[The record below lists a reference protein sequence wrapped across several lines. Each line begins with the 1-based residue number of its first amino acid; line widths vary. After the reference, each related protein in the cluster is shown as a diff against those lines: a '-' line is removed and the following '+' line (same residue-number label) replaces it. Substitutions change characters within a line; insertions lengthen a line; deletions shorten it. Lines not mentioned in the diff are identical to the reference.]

1 MRDSEGFLTPTA
13 LNKAP
18 QAKLLSQAKAF
29 SSNKV
34 DQQEELAPAEPKR
47 RVLRHIVPVGKSQ
60 THDED
65 QESNEITMKREQ
77 SVKDVMR
84 RKPLQNYQQ
93 SVSNHM
99 SHNASP
105 NKSNPRKNLASELLV
120 ACRPGSPTPEKLN
133 EEYRNTKVMLS
144 PESNNENVVTQKDI
158 ADFVKINSPKH
169 FKHSSKALFL
179 EKHRKAPPRFSL
191 DADEKT
197 SEGQPSHQERSRR
210 TRSLALSA
218 VNRGNEHDDGTAMD
232 LTPSE
237 QCEDIGPVRR
247 SVRQT
252 KIKHITDQCDT
263 KKKKIDDRKTQTAR
277 NVETTKT
284 ISHGN
289 KELRSRSTQRCE
301 ARESSGD
308 DTDIEEVPDFL
319 GTKSEKSD
327 LHNQHHDP
335 VPPAD
340 SGMDYERIQR
350 SSRRRRQLQ
359 EESMVVVT
367 PLAVARKNN
376 DSGMDYDPVNDIPS
390 FEISR
395 DESSINSSSAL
406 IEVEEAAEVEEK
418 RIRRSSRRRRQ
429 LQEEPIVLVTPL
441 VMASKNMETGNRNSE
456 KNI

>member
-34 DQQEELAPAEPKR
+34 DQQEVLAEPKR
-47 RVLRHIVPVGKSQ
+47 RVSRHIVPVGKSQ

-84 RKPLQNYQQ
+84 RKPLQNYQE

-105 NKSNPRKNLASELLV
+105 NKSNPRKNLAGELLV
-120 ACRPGSPTPEKLN
+120 ACDPGSPTPEKLN

-144 PESNNENVVTQKDI
+144 PESNNENVVTEKDI

-191 DADEKT
+191 DEKT
-197 SEGQPSHQERSRR
+197 SESHSSQQERSRR

-218 VNRGNEHDDGTAMD
+218 VNQGNEHDDGTAMD
-232 LTPSE
+232 LTSSE

-247 SVRQT
+247 SVWQT

-263 KKKKIDDRKTQTAR
+263 KKKWTGVSLDTKTQTAR

-319 GTKSEKSD
+319 GTKNEKSD
-327 LHNQHHDP
+327 LHNQRHDP
-335 VPPAD
+335 VLPAD
-340 SGMDYERIQR
+340 SGMDYERMQR

-359 EESMVVVT
+359 EEPMVLVT
-367 PLAVARKNN
+367 PLAVAHKNN

-406 IEVEEAAEVEEK
+406 IEVKEAAEVEEK

-441 VMASKNMETGNRNSE
+441 VMASKNKETGNRNFE